1 MQHCQACG
9 GLGTQRAGGA
19 AGRGCRG
26 QGTQGR
32 STAAGAQGGTLAVG
46 CASGGDSVCE
56 EPGRRCGRQAVPP
69 RLLAWPQGGGQRGG
83 GGPCPSS
90 APALRLPPQPH
101 PSRAPPRG
109 PSLPRPRAP
118 AAAVPPMRAAPAPAP
133 ARWHLSSGPGARG
146 ATLPAPIFPAFW
158 ALVSARGGRRLTV
171 PRTRRL
177 PGPSQPHARG
187 RPLLPGAPGAL
198 LSPRVQ
204 VPPPRRAGGDEA
216 SLPAAPRSAEGSG
229 AQVRAPVPALHKW
242 PGATCAH

>member
-1 MQHCQACG
+1 MAGRATSGAGSRSGWFSPRGAHPERQGTASSGRACGPRELPGRSVGLGSPGPGPRARKPLMQHCQACG
-9 GLGTQRAGGA
+9 GLGTQRGAGGA

-90 APALRLPPQPH
+90 APALQLPPHPH

-118 AAAVPPMRAAPAPAP
+118 AS
-133 ARWHLSSGPGARG
+133 L
-146 ATLPAPIFPAFW
+146 
-158 ALVSARGGRRLTV
+158 
-171 PRTRRL
+171 RT
-177 PGPSQPHARG
+177 
-187 RPLLPGAPGAL
+187 
-198 LSPRVQ
+198 
-204 VPPPRRAGGDEA
+204 
-216 SLPAAPRSAEGSG
+216 
-229 AQVRAPVPALHKW
+229 
-242 PGATCAH
+242 